1 MFLIVFNLKSQTE
14 TQHGHTVSDVT
25 RLKGLWLLPIII
37 FIIDYDYFLSLF
49 IILHVRDKIS
59 IRRYIVILPLEI
71 RLTIFSFKTQA
82 AHWNDGTCEHGQNKK
97 INTMFL
103 HLLKSNLYPS
113 VRQMIV
119 RWLFSNVLIIAESRW
134 YRYRGPRLA
143 YRIVSWVNPWFPSIT
158 FKYLV

>member
-97 INTMFL
+97 INTYTYNTYMFL
-103 HLLKSNLYPS
+103 HLLKAILYPS
-113 VRQMIV
+113 LRQMIV
-119 RWLFSNVLIIAESRW
+119 RWLFCNLLIIAESRG
-134 YRYRGPRLA
+134 YRYSGPRIA
-143 YRIVSWVNPWFPSIT
+143 WVEFINDSHP
-158 FKYLV
+158 